1 MSEERTSPPWLPLL
15 AGAALVAFLGL
26 LLGPERVLHVARGVA
41 RAPQA
46 KDLLP
51 AAGWSMLRMSASFA
65 ASLAFAWAAG
75 YAAATRPR
83 AARVIL
89 PLLDVGQSVPVLGFF
104 PAAIYLFVTLL
115 GGGRLSL
122 ELASIFLIFTSQM
135 WNLAFAVYEG
145 ISTIPSETRAAADSL
160 GVRGLLRLRS
170 LLLPA
175 CIPALVYNSMLS
187 WANGWYFLIA
197 CEIIVTGKAE
207 YDLPGLGSMLS
218 RSLSSGDLML
228 ATGALLTLIALVVA
242 IELVVWRPL
251 RAWSQRYRYDTAQS
265 EEAEEVA
272 FRLPDLGIPALL
284 RPVRALAHSL
294 WARMPIA
301 AANRVVARTASLA
314 RAVWRWLRWPLGLAL
329 VAGVAFGMA
338 AIVRAV
344 RPPWPREAASLPLA
358 LLLSFLRIAAAY
370 VLALAWILP
379 VTLWA
384 SDHPRQVRRLSLVAQ
399 VGASIPAT
407 AFFPVLVA
415 LLVDRFGGMEI
426 ISIALAM
433 TGMQW
438 YLLFNL
444 LGGVQR
450 VPRDLRESLRSLG
463 LSRGEIH
470 RKLVIPACMPAL
482 VTGSVV
488 AWGGTWNA
496 LILSE
501 YVVYRGRTYEV
512 LGLGQMLNRATFRTG
527 SRSVLFL
534 SIALL
539 VATVVM
545 FNRLVWDRIYR
556 AVHARYRLEG

>member
-242 IELVVWRPL
+242 IEFVVWRPL

-379 VTLWA
+379 VALWA

-534 SIALL
+534 SLALL

>member
-1 MSEERTSPPWLPLL
+1 
-15 AGAALVAFLGL
+15 
-26 LLGPERVLHVARGVA
+26 
-41 RAPQA
+41 
-46 KDLLP
+46 
-51 AAGWSMLRMSASFA
+51 
-65 ASLAFAWAAG
+65 
-75 YAAATRPR
+75 
-83 AARVIL
+83 
-89 PLLDVGQSVPVLGFF
+89 
-104 PAAIYLFVTLL
+104 
-115 GGGRLSL
+115 
-122 ELASIFLIFTSQM
+122 
-135 WNLAFAVYEG
+135 
-145 ISTIPSETRAAADSL
+145 
-160 GVRGLLRLRS
+160 
-170 LLLPA
+170 
-175 CIPALVYNSMLS
+175 SMLS

-301 AANRVVARTASLA
+301 AANRAVARTASLA